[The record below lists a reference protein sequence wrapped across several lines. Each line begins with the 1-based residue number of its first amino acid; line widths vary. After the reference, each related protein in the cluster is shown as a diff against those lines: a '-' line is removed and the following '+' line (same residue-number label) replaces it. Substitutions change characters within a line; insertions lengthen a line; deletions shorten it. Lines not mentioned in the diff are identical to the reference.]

1 MNHAG
6 SDAGIK
12 MIRKRHGL
20 HFCGRLCLFVHELDK
35 TIIRC
40 MMKGWI
46 AKYGRE

>member
-6 SDAGIK
+6 SDAGIR

-20 HFCGRLCLFVHELDK
+20 HFLWQVVPFVHELDK

-40 MMKGWI
+40 MRKGWI
-46 AKYGRE
+46 AEYGRE